1 MKYSEIKEV
10 ATKLRNNPT
19 KEEEFLWQYLRNRK
33 LMGKKFLR
41 QHPIIHQTIWN
52 EHFFYI
58 PDFYCSELKLAIEL
72 DGGIHLK
79 RIEDDRHRDEVLN
92 SLGVEVLRI
101 KNVELE
107 NIEAVLRQISICVEN
122 IEKQEVG
129 KNTPL
134 SPLCIGGKR

>member
-1 MKYSEIKEV
+1 MMYSEIKAI

-19 KEEEFLWQYLRNRK
+19 ESEELLWQYLRNRK
-33 LMGKKFLR
+33 MMGKKFLR

-79 RIEDDRHRDEVLN
+79 RKEDDKHRDEVLN
-92 SLGVEVLRI
+92 SLGVVVLRI
-101 KNVELE
+101 KNEELE
-107 NIEAVLRQISICVEN
+107 NIDEVLGRISICIEN
-122 IEKQEVG
+122 LEKQKVV

-134 SPLCIGGKR
+134 PPYA

>member
-1 MKYSEIKEV
+1 MKYSEIKEI

-19 KEEEFLWQYLRNRK
+19 KEEKLLWSYLRNRN

-41 QHPIIHQTIWN
+41 QHPIIHQTVWN

-79 RIEDDRHRDEVLN
+79 RIEGDKHRDEVLN
-92 SLGVEVLRI
+92 SLGIEVLRVKNEELNDVNVVLEKISNYISSI
-101 KNVELE
+101 K
-107 NIEAVLRQISICVEN
+107 
-122 IEKQEVG
+122 K
-129 KNTPL
+129 
-134 SPLCIGGKR
+134 

>member
-1 MKYSEIKEV
+1 MKYSEIKEI

-19 KEEEFLWQYLRNRK
+19 KEENLLWPYLRNRN

-41 QHPIIHQTIWN
+41 QHPIIHQTVWN

-79 RIEDDRHRDEVLN
+79 RIEDDKHRDEVLN

-101 KNVELE
+101 NNEELE
-107 NIEAVLRQISICVEN
+107 NIDAVLGRISICIKN
-122 IEKQEVG
+122 IEKQKVG
-129 KNTPL
+129 RNTPH
-134 SPLCIGGKR
+134 PPYA

>member
-1 MKYSEIKEV
+1 MKYSEIKEI

-19 KEEEFLWQYLRNRK
+19 KAEELLWQYLRNRR

-41 QHPIIHQTIWN
+41 QHPIIHQTALN

-79 RIEDDRHRDEVLN
+79 RIEHDKHRDEVLN

-101 KNVELE
+101 RNEELE
-107 NIEAVLRQISICVEN
+107 NIEVVLKRISICIEN
-122 IEKQEVG
+122 IEKQKVG
-129 KNTPL
+129 INTPL
-134 SPLCIGGKR
+134 PPYA